1 VGRAHHWGLGAF
13 GQEGVEAAVRILERE
28 LQAAMAQ
35 TNCPSI
41 KRIGRDTLAIREWT
55 APA

>member
-1 VGRAHHWGLGAF
+1 VRGSLDERAEG
-13 GQEGVEAAVRILERE
+13 EGVEAAVRILERE

-41 KRIGRDTLAIREWT
+41 KKITRDAIAIRDWS
-55 APA
+55 APS